1 MARFRRILIVALA
14 MTAVVAGARAVPAGA
29 QARSSY
35 IVVYRD
41 ALGLD
46 ERISLLE
53 RLESFRT
60 TFRYRSALHG
70 FAADLTPAQVQRIAA
85 RPDVA
90 FVSPDRVVHADA
102 AVPMSPGDSAPTG
115 VRRIEAATA
124 TTVNASSSVGV
135 AVIDTGI
142 DLVHPDLNVVAGI
155 NCVTPG
161 TAPQDDNGHG
171 THVAGTIGARNNGA
185 GFVGVVPGTT
195 VYAVKVLDSAGSGLW
210 SQVICGI
217 DWVTQ
222 NTSGLTIKVA
232 NMSLTGPGANDN
244 DCGNTNSDALHK
256 AVCAST
262 AAGITYAVA
271 AGNANADLAKS
282 SPANYPEVLTVT
294 AMSDSD
300 GRSGGA
306 GGAPTC
312 RTGEADDTPASFSN
326 FAVAA
331 TEIEHTIAAPGVCI
345 SSTTIPGGGSAV
357 LSGTSMAA
365 PHVAGSIALCL
376 GAGSVAGPCADMS
389 PAQVIQKLRSDAAS
403 RTSATPGYGFT
414 GDPLH
419 QPTAGRSFGHL
430 VWQGSDFTLSSDP
443 SSLTAPAGTPVEF
456 DVAVRAFG
464 EFSAPVA
471 LTASSASP
479 SLSVT
484 PTAQLT
490 SYPYAPVSFTA
501 SSSIP
506 GSYTVT
512 ITGAGGNVTRDLAV
526 SVSVATPP
534 GAPTLSAAARF
545 SSVNLTWTAP
555 SDNFSPIT
563 GYNVYRGTT
572 AGTETLLKK
581 LGNVTSY
588 RDAGLKNGTTYFYRV
603 SAVNGVGEGPLSN
616 ERSAQPSLRC
626 LIVCLNI

>member
-1 MARFRRILIVALA
+1 MAGLRRALIVALA
-14 MTAVVAGARAVPAGA
+14 MTAVVTGARAVPAGA
-29 QARSSY
+29 QVRSSY

-41 ALGLD
+41 AVGLD

-70 FAADLTPAQVQRIAA
+70 FAAELTPAQVLRIAA

-90 FVSPDRVVHADA
+90 FVSPDQVVRADA

-124 TTVNASSSVGV
+124 TSVNASSSVGV

-142 DLVHPDLNVVAGI
+142 DLVHPDLDVRPGV
-155 NCVTPG
+155 NCVAPDTP
-161 TAPQDDNGHG
+161 PQDDNGHG
-171 THVAGTIGARNNGA
+171 THVAGTIGAKNDGA
-185 GFVGVVPGTT
+185 GLVGVVPGTT
-195 VYAVKVLDSAGSGLW
+195 VYAVKVLDSSGSGLW

-222 NTSGLTIKVA
+222 NTFSLAIKVA
-232 NMSLTGPGANDN
+232 NMSLAGAGANDN

-262 AAGITYAVA
+262 EAGITYAVA
-271 AGNANADLAKS
+271 AGNGNADLAKS

-331 TEIEHTIAAPGVCI
+331 TEIKHTIAAPGVCI
-345 SSTTIPGGGSAV
+345 ASTTIPGGGPAV

-365 PHVAGSIALCL
+365 PHVAGSMALCL
-376 GAGSVAGPCADMS
+376 SAGGVPGPCAGMS
-389 PAQVIQKLRSDAAS
+389 PAEMIQKLRSDAAI

-419 QPTAGRSFGHL
+419 QPTTGRSFGHL
-430 VWQGSDFTLSSDP
+430 VYEGRDFTLSSDP
-443 SSLTAPAGTPVEF
+443 SSLTVPAGTPVRF
-456 DVAVRAFG
+456 DVAVTAFG
-464 EFSAPVA
+464 AFSDSVT
-471 LTASSASP
+471 LTASSSP
-479 SLSVT
+479 PGLSVT
-484 PTAQLT
+484 PTAGST
-490 SYPYAPVSFTA
+490 SLPYAPVSFTA
-501 SSSIP
+501 SSSLP

-512 ITGAGGNVTRDLAV
+512 ITGAGGNVARDLVV
-526 SVSVATPP
+526 SVSIAGPP
-534 GAPTLSAAARF
+534 GPPTLSAAARHA
-545 SSVNLTWTAP
+545 SVNLTWTAP

-563 GYNVYRGTT
+563 GYNIYRRTMG
-572 AGTETLLKK
+572 GTETLLKK

-626 LIVCLNI
+626 LIVCL